1 MMLLSGH
8 GRDSIRFN
16 FCTRSFMP
24 KPKPHDD
31 YLTISQAARL
41 KKVSRSALYD
51 AINQKRLA
59 STTILGRVVVLRADL
74 LAWTPRR
81 GRPPG
86 PLSDQHKAR
95 LSQALKRRWAE
106 RKKQD

>member
-1 MMLLSGH
+1 MSKP
-8 GRDSIRFN
+8 
-16 FCTRSFMP
+16 MP
-24 KPKPHDD
+24 DE

-51 AINQKRLA
+51 AIQQERLP
-59 STTILGRVVVLRADL
+59 SIRILGRAVVSRADL

-86 PLSDQHKAR
+86 PLSEQHKSR
-95 LSQALKRRWAE
+95 LSQAMTRRWAE
-106 RKKQD
+106 RKK